1 MRRTTLVALLTL
13 GIAAATPTP
22 AAADITAFLGFSPT
36 PERRSVKGFAF
47 GVNMLVLGFEFEYAN
62 TAENELD
69 GAPSVRTGMING
81 LVSTPTSRAQL
92 YLTAGGGFYRER
104 FRDFAETGFGTNF
117 GGGVKMGLAGPVN
130 LRLDYRIFALRGDP
144 LYRSPKRFYAG
155 INLAF

>member
-13 GIAAATPTP
+13 GIAAATPAP

-69 GAPSVRTGMING
+69 GAPGVRTGMING

-92 YLTAGGGFYRER
+92 YLTAGGGFYREG
-104 FRDFAETGFGTNF
+104 FRDFTETGFGTNF
-117 GGGVKMGLAGPVN
+117 GGGVKMGLAGPLK

-155 INLAF
+155 VNLAF